1 MHRRCINCK
10 QKWQSETH
18 QPRNARF
25 SSRAAVI
32 VRKKLFRGRSINS
45 CRRMTDVFERETR
58 NPREIHK
65 LQTKMAIGN
74 SPAKKC

>member
-1 MHRRCINCK
+1 MHRRCVNCK

-25 SSRAAVI
+25 STRTAVI
-32 VRKKLFRGRSINS
+32 VRKKSFRGLLINS
-45 CRRMTDVFERETR
+45 CRKMMDVLEREAR
-58 NPREIHK
+58 NAQEMHK